1 MGEVSRRMY
10 YWIAA
15 KDETGKPYLL
25 SATSCRTEDECR
37 AYGMEMLGGLDF
49 EIKRYP
55 TRDLS
60 SAVRMHRGSRLED
73 THALRTSARRQGH
86 EKSIARLRRRIS
98 KRDGL

>member
-1 MGEVSRRMY
+1 MSRRMY
-10 YWIAA
+10 FWIAA
-15 KDETGKPYLL
+15 KDETGKPYLI
-25 SATSCRTEDECR
+25 SATMCSTESEVR
-37 AYGMEMLGGLDF
+37 QRGIEMLGGLDF

-86 EKSIARLRRRIS
+86 EKSINRLKRKRRLI
-98 KRDGL
+98 L

>member
-1 MGEVSRRMY
+1 MSRRMY
-10 YWIAA
+10 FWIAA
-15 KDETGKPYLL
+15 KDETGKPYLI
-25 SATSCRTEDECR
+25 SATMCSTESEVR
-37 AYGMEMLGGLDF
+37 QRGIEMLGGLDF

-86 EKSIARLRRRIS
+86 EKSIARLHRRMSR
-98 KRDGL
+98 RDGL

>member
-1 MGEVSRRMY
+1 MSRRMY

-15 KDETGKPYLL
+15 KDETGKPYLI
-25 SATSCRTEDECR
+25 SATMCKTEDEAR
-37 AYGMEMLGGLDF
+37 QRGMEMLSGLDF

-60 SAVRMHRGSRLED
+60 SAVRMLRGSRLED